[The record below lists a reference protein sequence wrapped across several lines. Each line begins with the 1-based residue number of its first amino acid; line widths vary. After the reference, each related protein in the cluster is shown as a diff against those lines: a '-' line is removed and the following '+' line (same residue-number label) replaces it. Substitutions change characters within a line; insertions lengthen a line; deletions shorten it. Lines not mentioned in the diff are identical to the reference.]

1 MYQLITWGRTKYELV
16 KFVDE
21 TGNEE
26 IAITQRNIIIKE
38 NLHDFVNQSQK
49 KKCRTK
55 HTVPRFSMTFTDLS
69 YCRNLDM
76 DDAFKFYSLYSSF
89 LWNIITVAFNVL
101 LQA

>member
-16 KFVDE
+16 KFVDD

-26 IAITQRNIIIKE
+26 IAITRRNIIIKE
-38 NLHDFVNQSQK
+38 KLYDFVNQSQK
-49 KKCRTK
+49 KKCGTK
-55 HTVPRFSMTFTDLS
+55 HMVSIFSVTFTDLS

-76 DDAFKFYSLYSSF
+76 GDAFKFSSLYSSF